1 MNFNWNILIDFILS
15 LKWFWII
22 VVILA
27 YDLGKD
33 VVANIFRYNSLK
45 SDMIIRDTKYD
56 EEVIIAHLDYIIN
69 EALDEY
75 NILYITPKQTYY
87 INSKLETEIINYLT
101 DEIPK
106 RLSKTL
112 ITHLNFIYNES
123 YVGTFIGMR
132 IYMTVLNWVLEF
144 NVTREPTIGH
154 IDGPIEISKI

>member
-112 ITHLNFIYNES
+112 VTHLNFIYNES

>member
-1 MNFNWNILIDFILS
+1 MNFDWNILIDFAFS
-15 LKWFWII
+15 LRWLWII

-27 YDLGKD
+27 YNLGKD
-33 VVANIFRYNSLK
+33 IVSNIFKYNALK

-56 EEVIIAHLDYIIN
+56 EETIIAHLDYIIN

-75 NILYITPKQTYY
+75 NILHITPKQIYY
-87 INSKLETEIINYLT
+87 INSKLETEIIEYLI

-123 YVGTFIGMR
+123 YVGAFIGMR

-144 NVTREPTIGH
+144 NVTREPTVGH
-154 IDGPIEISKI
+154 IDRPIEISKL